1 MNVFVAHLSLL
12 IVWLSELTKV
22 ARADHAAVSF
32 GNNSDRCLIFGGK
45 CKDTYL
51 DDLIVIK
58 NINSFPINES
68 EQQIYKE
75 YSSSSSGKH
84 SNSSKE
90 SFTQTPLKIESI
102 HLPKGP
108 CGRRGSSLC
117 PWKDGSFLLFG
128 GQRGSLFFNDLWGLD
143 LYKQGWV
150 ELATRKNPMQ
160 RAFHSA
166 FVDSQQQML
175 LLGGVRDTQANPAPA
190 DIFKLDLRAGKF
202 VKLGDKDLVPGIATA
217 LSKGH
222 HSSHFLSKNCDLVIF
237 ATAEGIHSLVGR

>member
-1 MNVFVAHLSLL
+1 MFILYFAVG
-12 IVWLSELTKV
+12 IVGIALQV

-75 YSSSSSGKH
+75 VSLNNNNNKH
-84 SNSSKE
+84 PNSSKE
-90 SFTQTPLKIESI
+90 CYTQSPLKIESI

-128 GQRGSLFFNDLWGLD
+128 GQR
-143 LYKQGWV
+143 
-150 ELATRKNPMQ
+150 
-160 RAFHSA
+160 
-166 FVDSQQQML
+166 FVCVIL
-175 LLGGVRDTQANPAPA
+175 LMCAL
-190 DIFKLDLRAGKF
+190 LR
-202 VKLGDKDLVPGIATA
+202 L
-217 LSKGH
+217 
-222 HSSHFLSKNCDLVIF
+222 
-237 ATAEGIHSLVGR
+237 